1 MSHYNVAPCV
11 PVLTQKHQGY
21 ILIIFTVT
29 NTLTHQIYVGSTRN
43 DLEDQ
48 WEKMVAAAEQDLD
61 YPLYRDIRRYGTD
74 IFHREVYDM
83 AESRAELAELEQ
95 NAVQELNAIS
105 LRGHKTSTVIIKKKT
120 QVRRKASDAEKEL
133 LDLLDSFAT
142 DEMIDDL
149 PIEELSPKKKEG
161 ASVFGELARE
171 DNDNDRVVKPTVAT
185 QTNAA
190 KANNTTTSVSKSKTS
205 ALMLE
210 QVRQITLNESGK
222 FDALAA
228 AKTIIAQAAKEEE
241 ARAAAAKAEAE
252 AAVERSKRT
261 SRTNGKVSIDL
272 NLDDSINAQLAAITA
287 AVDSV
292 LAGDTSAANNLE
304 TLIFAPAETHT
315 RLPSTDSL
323 QPRSAP
329 LHENLAV
336 EQTATIEDSVSEPV
350 KKISEKEQRIIDA
363 MARHRIARSQR
374 SGATLENE
382 VAVLRAQLI
391 ELNDRVAAMAI
402 S

>member
-1 MSHYNVAPCV
+1 MSRYNVAPCTS
-11 PVLTQKHQGY
+11 VLTQKHQGY
-21 ILIIFTVT
+21 LLIIFTVT

-120 QVRRKASDAEKEL
+120 SVRRKASDAEKEL

-161 ASVFGELARE
+161 ASVSGELARE
-171 DNDNDRVVKPTVAT
+171 DNDNDRVVKPTVAA
-185 QTNAA
+185 QTNVA
-190 KANNTTTSVSKSKTS
+190 KANNAATSVSRSKTS

-210 QVRQITLNESGK
+210 QVRQTTPNESGK

-228 AKTIIAQAAKEEE
+228 AKMIIAQAAKEEE
-241 ARAAAAKAEAE
+241 AKAAAAKAEAE

-261 SRTNGKVSIDL
+261 SRSNGKVSINL

-287 AVDSV
+287 AIDSV

-304 TLIFAPAETHT
+304 TLILAPAEPHT
-315 RLPSTDSL
+315 PLPSTDSV
-323 QPRSAP
+323 QPQSAP
-329 LHENLAV
+329 SQEKLAV
-336 EQTATIEDSVSEPV
+336 EQTATIEDSMSEPT

-382 VAVLRAQLI
+382 VAVLRDQLN

>member
-1 MSHYNVAPCV
+1 MSRYNVAPCTS
-11 PVLTQKHQGY
+11 VLTQKHQGY
-21 ILIIFTVT
+21 LLIIFTVT

-120 QVRRKASDAEKEL
+120 SVRRKASDAEKEL

-149 PIEELSPKKKEG
+149 SIEELSPKKKEG
-161 ASVFGELARE
+161 ASVSGELARE
-171 DNDNDRVVKPTVAT
+171 DNDNDRVVKPTVAA
-185 QTNAA
+185 QTHVA
-190 KANNTTTSVSKSKTS
+190 KANNAATSVSKSKTS

-210 QVRQITLNESGK
+210 QVRQTTLNELGK

-228 AKTIIAQAAKEEE
+228 AKMIIAQAAKEEE
-241 ARAAAAKAEAE
+241 AKAAAAKAEAE

-261 SRTNGKVSIDL
+261 SRSNGKVSIDL

-304 TLIFAPAETHT
+304 TLILAPAEPHT
-315 RLPSTDSL
+315 PLPSTDSV
-323 QPRSAP
+323 QPQSAP
-329 LHENLAV
+329 LQENLAV
-336 EQTATIEDSVSEPV
+336 EQTATIEDSMSEPV
-350 KKISEKEQRIIDA
+350 KKISEKQQRIIDA

-382 VAVLRAQLI
+382 VAVLRDQLN

>member
-1 MSHYNVAPCV
+1 MSRYNVAPCTS
-11 PVLTQKHQGY
+11 VLTQKHQGY
-21 ILIIFTVT
+21 LLIIFTVT

-120 QVRRKASDAEKEL
+120 SVRRKASDAEKEL

-149 PIEELSPKKKEG
+149 PEEFSPKKKEG
-161 ASVFGELARE
+161 ASVSGELARE
-171 DNDNDRVVKPTVAT
+171 DNDNDRVVKPTAAA
-185 QTNAA
+185 QTNAT
-190 KANNTTTSVSKSKTS
+190 KANNAVTSAGKSKTS

-210 QVRQITLNESGK
+210 QVRQTMLNESGK
-222 FDALAA
+222 FDTLAA

-241 ARAAAAKAEAE
+241 AKAAAAKAEAE

-287 AVDSV
+287 AIDSV
-292 LAGDTSAANNLE
+292 LAGDMSAANNLE
-304 TLIFAPAETHT
+304 TLTLAPAEPHT
-315 RLPSTDSL
+315 LPSTEST
-323 QPRSAP
+323 QPLSTP
-329 LHENLAV
+329 VQENLAV
-336 EQTATIEDSVSEPV
+336 AQTATIEDSVSEPV

-382 VAVLRAQLI
+382 VAVLRDQLN

>member
-1 MSHYNVAPCV
+1 MSRYNVAPCTS
-11 PVLTQKHQGY
+11 VLTQKHQGY
-21 ILIIFTVT
+21 LLIIFTVT
-29 NTLTHQIYVGSTRN
+29 NTLTDQIYVGSTRN

-120 QVRRKASDAEKEL
+120 SVRRKASDAEKEL

-161 ASVFGELARE
+161 ASVSGEIARE
-171 DNDNDRVVKPTVAT
+171 DNDNDRVVKPTVAA
-185 QTNAA
+185 QTNVA
-190 KANNTTTSVSKSKTS
+190 KANNAATSVSKSKTS

-210 QVRQITLNESGK
+210 QVRQTTPNESGK

-228 AKTIIAQAAKEEE
+228 AKMIIAQAAKEEE
-241 ARAAAAKAEAE
+241 AKAAAAKAEAE

-261 SRTNGKVSIDL
+261 SRSNGKVSIDL

-304 TLIFAPAETHT
+304 TLILAPAEPHT
-315 RLPSTDSL
+315 PLPSTDSV
-323 QPRSAP
+323 QPQSAP
-329 LHENLAV
+329 LQENLAV
-336 EQTATIEDSVSEPV
+336 EQTATVEDSMSEPV
-350 KKISEKEQRIIDA
+350 KKISEKQQRIIDA

-382 VAVLRAQLI
+382 VAVLRDQLN

>member
-1 MSHYNVAPCV
+1 MSRYNVAPCTS
-11 PVLTQKHQGY
+11 VLTQKHQGY
-21 ILIIFTVT
+21 LLIIFTVT

-120 QVRRKASDAEKEL
+120 SVRRKASDAEKEL

-171 DNDNDRVVKPTVAT
+171 DNDNDRVVKPTVAA
-185 QTNAA
+185 QTNVA
-190 KANNTTTSVSKSKTS
+190 KANNAATSVSRSKTS

-210 QVRQITLNESGK
+210 QVRQTTPNESGK

-228 AKTIIAQAAKEEE
+228 AKMIIAQAAKEE
-241 ARAAAAKAEAE
+241 E

-261 SRTNGKVSIDL
+261 SRSNGKVSIDL

-304 TLIFAPAETHT
+304 TLILAPAEPHT
-315 RLPSTDSL
+315 PLPSTDSV
-323 QPRSAP
+323 QPQSAP
-329 LHENLAV
+329 LQKNLAV
-336 EQTATIEDSVSEPV
+336 EKTATIEDSMSEPV
-350 KKISEKEQRIIDA
+350 KKISEKQQRIIDA

-382 VAVLRAQLI
+382 VAVLRDQLN

>member
-1 MSHYNVAPCV
+1 MSHYNVASCAL
-11 PVLTQKHQGY
+11 VLTQKHQVY
-21 ILIIFTVT
+21 LLIIFTVT

-95 NAVQELNAIS
+95 NAVQELKAIS

-149 PIEELSPKKKEG
+149 PIEEHSPKKKEG
-161 ASVFGELARE
+161 TLVFGEPAKE
-171 DNDNDRVVKPTVAT
+171 DNDNDRVVKPTVAA

-190 KANNTTTSVSKSKTS
+190 KANNAATSVSKSKTS

-210 QVRQITLNESGK
+210 QVRQTTLNESGK

-304 TLIFAPAETHT
+304 TLILAPAEPHT
-315 RLPSTDSL
+315 PLPSTDNS
-323 QPRSAP
+323 QPHSAP
-329 LHENLAV
+329 LQENLAV

-382 VAVLRAQLI
+382 VAVLRVQLI

>member
-1 MSHYNVAPCV
+1 MSRYNVAPCTS
-11 PVLTQKHQGY
+11 VLTQKHQGY
-21 ILIIFTVT
+21 LLIIFTVT

-120 QVRRKASDAEKEL
+120 SVRRKASDAEKEL

-149 PIEELSPKKKEG
+149 SIEELSPKKKEG
-161 ASVFGELARE
+161 ASVSGELARE
-171 DNDNDRVVKPTVAT
+171 DNDNDRVVKPTVAA
-185 QTNAA
+185 QTHAD
-190 KANNTTTSVSKSKTS
+190 KANNAVTGAGKSKTS

-210 QVRQITLNESGK
+210 QVRQTTLNELGK

-241 ARAAAAKAEAE
+241 AKAAAAKAEAE

-261 SRTNGKVSIDL
+261 SRSNGKVSIDL

-304 TLIFAPAETHT
+304 TLILAPAEPHT
-315 RLPSTDSL
+315 PLPSTDSV
-323 QPRSAP
+323 QPQSAP
-329 LHENLAV
+329 LQENLAV
-336 EQTATIEDSVSEPV
+336 EQTATIEDSMSEPV

-382 VAVLRAQLI
+382 VAVLRDQLN

>member
-1 MSHYNVAPCV
+1 MSRYNVAPCTS
-11 PVLTQKHQGY
+11 VLTQKHQGY
-21 ILIIFTVT
+21 LLIIFTVT

-120 QVRRKASDAEKEL
+120 PLRRKASDAEKEL

-171 DNDNDRVVKPTVAT
+171 NNDNDRVVKPTVAA
-185 QTNAA
+185 QTNVA
-190 KANNTTTSVSKSKTS
+190 KANNAATSVSKSKTS
-205 ALMLE
+205 ALILE
-210 QVRQITLNESGK
+210 QVRQTTPNESGK

-228 AKTIIAQAAKEEE
+228 AKMIIAQAAKEEE
-241 ARAAAAKAEAE
+241 AKAAAAKAEAE

-261 SRTNGKVSIDL
+261 SRSNGKVSIDL

-304 TLIFAPAETHT
+304 TLILAPAEPHT
-315 RLPSTDSL
+315 PLPSTDSV
-323 QPRSAP
+323 QPQSAP
-329 LHENLAV
+329 LQENLAV
-336 EQTATIEDSVSEPV
+336 EQTATIEDSMSEPV
-350 KKISEKEQRIIDA
+350 KKISEKHQRIIDA

-382 VAVLRAQLI
+382 VAVLRDQLN

>member
-1 MSHYNVAPCV
+1 MSRYNVAPCTS
-11 PVLTQKHQGY
+11 VLTQKHQGY
-21 ILIIFTVT
+21 LLIIFTVT

-120 QVRRKASDAEKEL
+120 SVRRKASDAEKEL

-171 DNDNDRVVKPTVAT
+171 DNDNDRVVKPTVAA
-185 QTNAA
+185 QTNVA
-190 KANNTTTSVSKSKTS
+190 KANNAATSVSKSKTS

-210 QVRQITLNESGK
+210 QVRQTTPNESGK

-228 AKTIIAQAAKEEE
+228 AKMIIAQAAKEEE
-241 ARAAAAKAEAE
+241 AKAAAAKAEAE

-261 SRTNGKVSIDL
+261 SRSNGKVSIDL

-304 TLIFAPAETHT
+304 TLILAPAEPHT
-315 RLPSTDSL
+315 PLPSTDSV
-323 QPRSAP
+323 QPQSAP
-329 LHENLAV
+329 LQKNLAV
-336 EQTATIEDSVSEPV
+336 EKTATIEDSMSEPV
-350 KKISEKEQRIIDA
+350 KKISEKQQRIIDA

-382 VAVLRAQLI
+382 VAVLRDQLN